1 MDQTRKTRG
10 LQSPGCGATPESAA
24 ARPIAASTSPIARR
38 TPLRLQST
46 RWVLEPRLVF
56 DGALAATVIEQP
68 PASVEAPAPVE
79 QAEPALPLLAPAP
92 PPAPRHAGD
101 KTAALA
107 ATASD
112 GGAEPSTETAEPFDG
127 TLAATP

>member
-46 RWVLEPRLVF
+46 RWVLEPRIVF

-68 PASVEAPAPVE
+68 PASVEAPEPVE
-79 QAEPALPLLAPAP
+79 QAEPDVPDLPDLAPAL
-92 PPAPRHAGD
+92 APSPSDAEDETEASAG
-101 KTAALA
+101 
-107 ATASD
+107 
-112 GGAEPSTETAEPFDG
+112 
-127 TLAATP
+127 